1 MPDAEG
7 TKPDEDEG
15 VLVTS
20 LIAEVKKA
28 IVAAGVT
35 GTNPS
40 RDLRVDSVQLILEAV
55 ATQAGG
61 GKVSFRVPFI
71 GTEFNVGAK
80 GTRQDTHTIEVTL
93 VPPQESAP
101 GAVLSGR
108 DVQKALVEAIKTIR
122 MTMLSAAGGKD
133 PWVLS
138 AGTVSISFGV
148 TKEGVIS
155 VGLEGEL
162 TNKATNTLRLKLV
175 PAT

>member
-1 MPDAEG
+1 MPDQY
-7 TKPDEDEG
+7 EG

-28 IVAAGVT
+28 IVVAGVT
-35 GTNPS
+35 GANPS

-55 ATQAGG
+55 ATRTEG
-61 GKVSFRVPFI
+61 GKVTFRVPFI
-71 GTEFNVGAK
+71 GTEFSVGGK
-80 GTRQDTHTIEVTL
+80 RTRQDTHTIDISL
-93 VPPQESAP
+93 VPPDQAAP

-108 DVQKALVEAIKTIR
+108 DVQEALVEAIRTIR
-122 MTMLSAAGGKD
+122 MTMLSAAGGRD

-138 AGTVSISFGV
+138 AGTVAISFGV

-155 VGLEGEL
+155 VGVEGEL
-162 TNKATNTLRLKLV
+162 TNEATNTLRLKLV